1 MEGTRASFREKNMKL
16 LNYSAIIT
24 AASLTMAAPAY
35 ANCSEVAFAD
45 VGWTAETATTAMSGM
60 ILEALGYD
68 VDIKVVSVP
77 VTYASMSN
85 GDIDAFL
92 GNWMPSMAA
101 DIEPFVADGS
111 VEVLRPVV
119 EGAKYTLATN
129 AAGAALGISDFADIA
144 KHSEALDNNII
155 GIEPGNDGNR
165 LILDMIST
173 NAFGL
178 GGFELKESSEQG
190 MLAQVARS
198 DSKDKPVIFLGWA
211 PHPMNNNFDMTYL
224 TGGDDYFGPDFGA
237 AVVYS
242 NVRAGYIQEC
252 PNVGKFLSNLSFSVD
267 MENVLMAA
275 ILDDGAK
282 PEVAARDWLTA
293 NADIL
298 DTWLDG
304 VNTIDGGDAI
314 SAVKAMLGK

>member
-1 MEGTRASFREKNMKL
+1 MMKL
-16 LNYSAIIT
+16 LNYTAV
-24 AASLTMAAPAY
+24 AASLSIALATPAY
-35 ANCSEVAFAD
+35 ADKCSEVAFAD

-60 ILEALGYD
+60 ILEALGYE

-77 VTYASMSN
+77 VTYASMAN

-129 AAGAALGISDFADIA
+129 AAGAALGIKDFSDISQHA
-144 KHSEALDNNII
+144 EALKSSII

-198 DSKDKPVIFLGWA
+198 DAKDEPVIFLGWA

-242 NVRAGYIQEC
+242 NIRAGYIQEC

-293 NADIL
+293 NTNIL
-298 DTWLDG
+298 DTWLEG
-304 VNTIDGGDAI
+304 VTTRDGGDAI
-314 SAVKAMLGK
+314 NAVKAKLAK

>member
-1 MEGTRASFREKNMKL
+1 MMKL
-16 LNYSAIIT
+16 LNYT
-24 AASLTMAAPAY
+24 AVATALSIALATPAY
-35 ANCSEVAFAD
+35 ADKCSEVAFAD

-60 ILEALGYD
+60 ILEALGYE

-77 VTYASMSN
+77 VTYASMAN

-129 AAGAALGISDFADIA
+129 AAGAALGINDFSDISQHA
-144 KHSEALDNNII
+144 EALKSSII

-198 DSKDKPVIFLGWA
+198 DAKDEPVIFLGWA

-293 NADIL
+293 NTDIL

-304 VNTIDGGDAI
+304 VNTIDGDDAI

>member
-1 MEGTRASFREKNMKL
+1 MMKL
-16 LNYSAIIT
+16 LNYTAV
-24 AASLTMAAPAY
+24 AASLSIALATPAY
-35 ANCSEVAFAD
+35 ADKCSEVAFAD

-60 ILEALGYD
+60 ILEALGYE

-77 VTYASMSN
+77 VTYASMAN

-129 AAGAALGISDFADIA
+129 AAGAALGINDFSDISQHA
-144 KHSEALDNNII
+144 EALKSSII

-198 DSKDKPVIFLGWA
+198 DAKDEPVIFLGWA

-242 NVRAGYIQEC
+242 NIRAGYIQEC

-293 NADIL
+293 NTNIL
-298 DTWLDG
+298 DTWLEG
-304 VNTIDGGDAI
+304 VTTRDGGDAI
-314 SAVKAMLGK
+314 NAVKAMLAK